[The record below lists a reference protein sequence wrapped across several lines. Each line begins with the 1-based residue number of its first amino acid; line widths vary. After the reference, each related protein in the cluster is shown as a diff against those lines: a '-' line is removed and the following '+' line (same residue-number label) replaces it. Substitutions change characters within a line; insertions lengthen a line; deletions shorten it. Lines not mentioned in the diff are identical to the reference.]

1 MKLDEIGISKHYI
14 ATVFPQRPASGAKWC
29 WGSLEPHS
37 YSAMSSCSCSE
48 LLSPSLASGRCW
60 GRSMRAGC
68 QHTFSTHRSLSTTH
82 LFFFFAGLCQTFSKI
97 APLIWS
103 LLETKQQKNQPSL
116 VLVARI
122 ALRGSVTLLEKC
134 WGVTAEGAL
143 LVHKEMPALRG
154 QSAFQEQSW
163 GGSLC
168 VLPLH
173 GVCAPTWTDMLKV
186 GVALPKL
193 FSVAVKQT

>member
-116 VLVARI
+116 VLGARI

-143 LVHKEMPALRG
+143 LMHKEMPALRG
-154 QSAFQEQSW
+154 QSLPSRSRAEVGASVFCLSMV
-163 GGSLC
+163 C
-168 VLPLH
+168 VLQH
-173 GVCAPTWTDMLKV
+173 GQTYWKWGWHCPN
-186 GVALPKL
+186 
-193 FSVAVKQT
+193 FSLWL